1 MRKRTKTMV
10 IGIAQPAGWATA
22 FWLLVVLVSLAL
34 TACTQAAGADIPTAS
49 ESQETV
55 PADAIPAPMDEGDTD
70 IPTAGESQGTAQE
83 PVDEMDAALAYAQC
97 IRDNGYPEWP
107 DPNAQGQFMMRRD
120 QGMSFNDPQRQAA
133 MEACQD
139 LRPPGM
145 VGGGFAGD
153 SEERM
158 EMLLELAQCMRD
170 NGVSEWPDPS
180 PGGGPMI
187 IGPGVG
193 IDPNSPTFQAAAQTC
208 LANLQGGAMIG
219 GNR

>member
-1 MRKRTKTMV
+1 MMIKSRQILM
-10 IGIAQPAGWATA
+10 ATTPLWVLA
-22 FWLLVVLVSLAL
+22 ALLTLAL
-34 TACTQAAGADIPTAS
+34 AACTPAAGADIPTAG
-49 ESQETV
+49 ESQETA
-55 PADAIPAPMDEGDTD
+55 PADTNPAPVDQTVNETD
-70 IPTAGESQGTAQE
+70 GADPSAGEGQGTAQE
-83 PVDEMDAALAYAQC
+83 PVDEMDAALVYAQC
-97 IRDNGYPEWP
+97 IRANGYTQWP
-107 DPNAQGQFMMRRD
+107 DPNDQGQFVMRRD

-145 VGGGFAGD
+145 GGGGFAGD
-153 SEERM
+153 PEERM

-170 NGVSEWPDPS
+170 NGVPEWPDPS

-193 IDPNSPTFQAAAQTC
+193 IDPDSPTFQAAAQTC
-208 LANLQGGAMIG
+208 LANLQGGAMFG